1 MSNEIANI
9 TNSENML
16 VSFQAETVEDKKA
29 LYNAINSPD
38 FRIADMINKPIKIR
52 DALIMTVALSDDDTG
67 EIREMPRSILIDT
80 EGKTYTAVSS
90 GIASSL
96 RNIFSVFGTLHFD
109 DGLEMT
115 VKQVQTKKGST
126 LNLVF

>member
-9 TNSENML
+9 TNSENMM

-38 FRIADMINKPIKIR
+38 FRIADMINKPINIR

-67 EIREMPRSILIDT
+67 EVREMPRSILIDT

>member
-9 TNSENML
+9 TNSENMM

-67 EIREMPRSILIDT
+67 EVREMPRSILIDT

-109 DGLEMT
+109 NGLEMT

>member
-9 TNSENML
+9 TNSENMM

-38 FRIADMINKPIKIR
+38 FRIADMINKPINIR

-67 EIREMPRSILIDT
+67 EVREMPRSILIDT

-115 VKQVQTKKGST
+115 VKQVKKKKGST

>member
-9 TNSENML
+9 TNSENMM

-67 EIREMPRSILIDT
+67 EVREMPRSILIDT

>member
-9 TNSENML
+9 TNSENMM
-16 VSFQAETVEDKKA
+16 VSFQAETVEEKKA

-38 FRIADMINKPIKIR
+38 FRIADMINKPIKLR

-67 EIREMPRSILIDT
+67 EVREMPRSILIDT

-96 RNIFSVFGTLHFD
+96 RNIFNVFGTLHFD